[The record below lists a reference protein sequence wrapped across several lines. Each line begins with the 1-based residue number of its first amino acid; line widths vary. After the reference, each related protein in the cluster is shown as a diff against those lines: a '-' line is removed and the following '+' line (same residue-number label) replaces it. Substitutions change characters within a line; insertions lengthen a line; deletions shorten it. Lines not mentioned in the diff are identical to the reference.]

1 MDYRKIGETYYV
13 RMDRGDEIVS
23 NLLEICEK
31 ENIPS
36 AVFSGIGGNES
47 AARDKCVEMLDENC

>member
-23 NLLEICEK
+23 NLLEICET
-31 ENIPS
+31 
-36 AVFSGIGGNES
+36 GGY
-47 AARDKCVEMLDENC
+47 A

>member
-31 ENIPS
+31 EN
-36 AVFSGIGGNES
+36 NES
-47 AARDKCVEMLDENC
+47 AARDKCVEMLNENC